1 MAKKN
6 RDAQRDS
13 FDFRD
18 LIYRPALVELP
29 DELYPE
35 WKYLHV
41 LDQGTEG
48 ACTGFGLAAVVN
60 YLLANKRKAP
70 PSKSEARASARML
83 FQMAKRYDQWLGEKY
98 EWSSARG
105 AMKGWF
111 KHGVCRESEWSNM
124 PVLGT
129 VNYLTR
135 DRQLAALSCP
145 LGAYY
150 RVLPKRTD
158 VHAALV
164 ETGIVYAAADT
175 HDGWDKAEGKGEI
188 PYKREKGAGG
198 GGHAFAIVGYTPEGF
213 LVQNSWG
220 SDWGGYRIPKSRK
233 VCEGVALWR
242 YEDFDRNVW
251 DIWVARMALPYES
264 LEALR
269 GQRYTHGGSGTR
281 VQEASPPAHEVWGH
295 YVHIDD
301 AQFDPEGEYPTN
313 HEEIVDIVDRLV
325 NGDVVEDVRQARPKS
340 LLLFAHGGL
349 NSVES
354 SATRVA
360 KWRPVFKS
368 NNVAELHFIWETGL
382 LAELKDVLLGKDE
395 FVRQRVSGG
404 SEWWDD
410 WVEKASR
417 PLGYPLWREMR
428 DDAES
433 AFATS
438 SVAGSL
444 FIDELV
450 KALNAAGDKA
460 PAVHLACHSAGAIW
474 MSHLMERWDSLSG
487 PVIDQLI
494 LFAPACTV
502 DLFFEKVAPRMSGA
516 KRLLKSASL
525 FRLDDGR
532 ERDDSVA
539 AVYRKSLLYLVSRS
553 FQEKGAV
560 VPILGMEKCRELI
573 EKRIKD
579 AGIQS
584 RLKIYDP
591 VSHPAWT
598 KADSHG
604 SFDNDLATMNSLLKL
619 ILGADPGEKGFKAE
633 HMKGY

>member
-1 MAKKN
+1 MAKRI
-6 RDAQRDS
+6 RDTQRDS

-29 DELYPE
+29 DTLNPD
-35 WKYLHV
+35 WGRLHI
-41 LDQGTEG
+41 LDQCNQG
-48 ACTGFGLAAVVN
+48 ACTGFGLAAVIN
-60 YLLANKRKAP
+60 YQLAKKEKPKGASPEGRV
-70 PSKSEARASARML
+70 SARML
-83 FQMAKRYDQWLGEKY
+83 FQMAKRYDQWSGEKY
-98 EWSSARG
+98 DWSSTRG

-111 KHGVCRESEWSNM
+111 KHGVCRESAWPNM
-124 PVLGT
+124 PTRGGA
-129 VNYLTR
+129 NYLTR
-135 DRQLAALSCP
+135 ERQLAALSCP

-164 ETGIVYAAADT
+164 ETGVVYAAADT
-175 HDGWDKAEGKGEI
+175 HDGWDKAEGKSEI
-188 PYKREKGAGG
+188 PYRGEKGSGG
-198 GGHAFAIVGYTPEGF
+198 GGHAFAIVGYNKEGF

-220 SDWGGYRIPKSRK
+220 PVWGGYQIPNSKK
-233 VCEGVALWR
+233 VCGGIALWR

-251 DIWVARMALPYES
+251 DIWAARMALPYES

-269 GQRYTHGGSGTR
+269 GQKYTHGGSGTR
-281 VQEASPPAHEVWGH
+281 VQVAPPPSHEIWGH
-295 YVHIDD
+295 YIHIDD
-301 AQFDPEGEYPTN
+301 AKFDPEGEYPSN
-313 HEEIVDIVDRLV
+313 PEEVADIVDRLV
-325 NGDVVEDVRQARPKS
+325 NGDVIDGVRQVRPKS

-349 NSVES
+349 NSVEG
-354 SATRVA
+354 SAMRVS
-360 KWRPVFKS
+360 KWRPVFKD
-368 NNVAELHFIWETGL
+368 NGVAELHFIWETGL
-382 LAELKDVLLGKDE
+382 LAELKDILLGKDE

-433 AFATS
+433 AFS
-438 SVAGSL
+438 SSSTAGTL

-460 PAVHLACHSAGAIW
+460 PTVHLACHSAGAIW
-474 MSHLMERWDSLSG
+474 MSHLIERWDSLSG

-502 DLFFEKVAPRMSGA
+502 DLFFEKVVPRMAGA
-516 KRLLKSASL
+516 RRLLRSASL

-532 ERDDSVA
+532 ECDDNVVT
-539 AVYRKSLLYLVSRS
+539 VYRKSLLYLVSRS
-553 FQEKGAV
+553 YQEKGAV
-560 VPILGMEKCRELI
+560 VPIFGMEKYRELI

-579 AGIQS
+579 AGIES

-591 VSHPAWT
+591 LSHPAWT

-604 SFDNDLATMNSLLKL
+604 GFDNDLETMNSLLKL

-633 HMKGY
+633 HLKGY